1 MSQVITLPTEAT
13 EQGNSWSFQKFG
25 VLGAP
30 GIGKSGIFARGEK
43 TLVIQTEAGLNH
55 IKCMKVVCRSWQDWE
70 DIWSA
75 LIKSKQAKTLPYDT
89 IGIDTIDN
97 FVDFANDEAVQR
109 GQAKYKNAD
118 INTVGDIPNGAGWSW
133 STDLVKN
140 AFEKLE
146 SLGVCVYYIG
156 HLEYK
161 EVKQPNNVSLHKQ
174 TIGIGGKTGGF
185 LVAWPDHLLNIESK
199 LQGDR
204 IIRKVRTIPTATMDA
219 KSKGAVI
226 PNGFELLSPESLTAD
241 GITKSDIENFQR
253 IRSLFKS

>member
-1 MSQVITLPTEAT
+1 MSNVILLPTEAT
-13 EQGNSWSFQKFG
+13 ETGNKWEFQKFG

-30 GIGKSGIFARGEK
+30 GIGKSGIFARGAK
-43 TLVIQTEAGLNH
+43 TLIIQTEAGLNH
-55 IKCMKVVCRSWQDWE
+55 IKCMKVVCRSWSDWE

-75 LIKSKQAKTLPYDT
+75 LIKQKQTGSFPYDT

-97 FVDFANDEAVQR
+97 FVDFANDEAVSR

-118 INTVGDIPNGAGWSW
+118 INTVGDIPNGAGWAW
-133 STDLVKN
+133 STDLIKN

-161 EVKQPNNVSLHKQ
+161 EVKQPNNVSIHKQ

-199 LQGDR
+199 LQGDK
-204 IIRKVRTIPTATMDA
+204 IIRKVRTIPTAVMDA

-253 IRSLFKS
+253 IRSLFKQ

>member
-1 MSQVITLPTEAT
+1 MSNVITLPTEQTAV
-13 EQGNSWSFQKFG
+13 GNEWTAQKFG
-25 VLGAP
+25 ILGAP
-30 GIGKSGIFARGEK
+30 GIGKSGIMARGDK

-70 DIWSA
+70 DIWTA
-75 LIKSKQAKTLPYDT
+75 LIKAKQAGKLPYDT

-97 FVDFANDEAVQR
+97 FVDYANDEAVTR
-109 GQAKYKNAD
+109 GQNKYKNAD
-118 INTVGDIPNGAGWSW
+118 INTVGDIPNGAGWAW

-146 SLGVCVYYIG
+146 SLGVCVYYVG

-161 EVKQPNNVSLHKQ
+161 EVKQPNNVSIHKQ
-174 TIGIGGKTGGF
+174 TVSIGGKTGGF
-185 LVAWPDHLLNIESK
+185 LTAWADHLLNIESK
-199 LQGDR
+199 LQGDK

-226 PNGFELLSPESLTAD
+226 PNGFELLSPDSITAES
-241 GITKSDIENFQR
+241 ITKSDIENFQR
-253 IRSLFKS
+253 IRSLFK

>member
-13 EQGNSWSFQKFG
+13 EVGNAWTGQKFG

-30 GIGKSGIFARGEK
+30 GIGKSGIMARGEK

-75 LIKSKQAKTLPYDT
+75 LIKAKQAGTLKYDT

-97 FVDFANDEAVQR
+97 FVDYANDEAVSR

-133 STDLVKN
+133 STDLIKN

-146 SLGVCVYYIG
+146 SLGVCIYYVG

-161 EVKQPNNVSLHKQ
+161 EVKQPNNVSIHKQ
-174 TIGIGGKTGGF
+174 TVSIGGKTGGF
-185 LVAWPDHLLNIESK
+185 LVAWADHLLNIEAK
-199 LQGDR
+199 MQGDK
-204 IIRKVRTIPTATMDA
+204 IIRKIRTIPTAVMDA
-219 KSKGAVI
+219 KSKGACI
-226 PNGFELLSPESLTAD
+226 PNGFELLSPDSLTAD
-241 GITKSDIENFQR
+241 SITKSDIENFQR
-253 IRSLFKS
+253 IRSLFK

>member
-1 MSQVITLPTEAT
+1 MSNVITLPTEAT
-13 EQGNSWSFQKFG
+13 EAGNKWEFQKIG
-25 VLGAP
+25 VVGAP
-30 GIGKSGIFARGEK
+30 GIGKSGILARGEK

-55 IKCMKVVCRSWQDWE
+55 IKCMKVICRSWQDWE

-75 LIKSKQAKTLPYDT
+75 LIKAKQANKLPYDT

-97 FVDFANDEAVQR
+97 FVDFANDEAVTR
-109 GQAKYKNAD
+109 GQTKYKNAD

-133 STDLVKN
+133 STDLIKN

-156 HLEYK
+156 HLEHK
-161 EVKQPNNVSLHKQ
+161 EVKQPNNVSIHKQ
-174 TIGIGGKTGGF
+174 TISIGGKTGGF

-199 LQGDR
+199 LQGDK

-226 PNGFELLSPESLTAD
+226 PNGFELLSPDSLTAE
-241 GITKSDIENFQR
+241 GITKADIDNFQR
-253 IRSLFKS
+253 IRSLFK

>member
-1 MSQVITLPTEAT
+1 MSNVITLPTEAV
-13 EQGNSWSFQKFG
+13 EVGNKWEYQKFG
-25 VLGAP
+25 VVGAP

-55 IKCMKVVCRSWQDWE
+55 IKCMKVVCRSWSDWE

-75 LIKSKQAKTLPYDT
+75 LIKAKQAGKLTYDT

-97 FVDFANDEAVQR
+97 FVDYANDEAVSR
-109 GQAKYKNAD
+109 GQLKYKAAD

-133 STDLVKN
+133 STDLIKN

-146 SLGVCVYYIG
+146 SLGVCVYYVG

-161 EVKQPNNVSLHKQ
+161 EVKQPNNVSIHKQ
-174 TIGIGGKTGGF
+174 TISIGGKTGGF
-185 LVAWPDHLLNIESK
+185 LVAWADHLLNIESK
-199 LQGDR
+199 LQGDK

-226 PNGFELLSPESLTAD
+226 PNGFELLSPDSLTAD
-241 GITKSDIENFQR
+241 GITKSDNDNFQR
-253 IRSLFKS
+253 IRSLFK

>member
-1 MSQVITLPTEAT
+1 MSTVVTLPTEAT
-13 EQGNSWSFQKFG
+13 EVGNAWTAQKIG
-25 VLGAP
+25 VLGSP
-30 GIGKSGIFARGEK
+30 GIGKSGIMARGEK

-55 IKCMKVVCRSWQDWE
+55 IKCMKVVCRTWQDWE

-75 LIKSKQAKTLPYDT
+75 LIKAKQGGKLSYDT
-89 IGIDTIDN
+89 IGIDTVDN
-97 FVDFANDEAVQR
+97 FVDFANDEAVAR

-118 INTVGDIPNGAGWSW
+118 INTVGDIPNGEGWAW
-133 STDLVKN
+133 STDLIKN

-161 EVKQPNNVSLHKQ
+161 EVKQPNNVSINKQ
-174 TIGIGGKTGGF
+174 TIAIGGKTGGF
-185 LVAWPDHLLNIESK
+185 LIAWPDHLLNIEAK
-199 LQGDR
+199 LQGDK

-226 PNGFELLSPESLTAD
+226 PNGFELLSPDSITAES
-241 GITKSDIENFQR
+241 ITKSDIENHQR
-253 IRSLFKS
+253 LRSLFK

>member
-1 MSQVITLPTEAT
+1 MSNVITLPTEAT
-13 EQGNSWSFQKFG
+13 EVGNLWACQKFG
-25 VLGAP
+25 VLGSP
-30 GIGKSGIFARGEK
+30 GIGKSGILARGAK

-55 IKCMKVVCRSWQDWE
+55 IKCMKVVCRSWSDWE

-75 LIKSKQAKTLPYDT
+75 LIKAKQAGNLAYDT

-97 FVDFANDEAVQR
+97 FVDFANDEAVSR

-133 STDLVKN
+133 STDLIKN

-161 EVKQPNNVSLHKQ
+161 EVKQANNVSIHKQ

-199 LQGDR
+199 LQGDK
-204 IIRKVRTIPTATMDA
+204 IIRKVRTIPTAVMDA

-226 PNGFELLSPESLTAD
+226 PNGFELLSPDSLTAE

-253 IRSLFKS
+253 IRSLFK

>member
-1 MSQVITLPTEAT
+1 MAKEVILPLEAT
-13 EQGNSWSFQKFG
+13 EIGNQWAYQKIG
-25 VLGAP
+25 VLGSP
-30 GIGKSGIFARGEK
+30 GIGKSGIFARGEN

-55 IKCMKVVCRSWQDWE
+55 IKCKKVVCRSWGDWE

-75 LIKSKQAKTLPYDT
+75 LVKAKQSGKFPYDT
-89 IGIDTIDN
+89 IGVDTVDC
-97 FVDFANDEAVQR
+97 FCDFANDEAVAR
-109 GQAKYKNAD
+109 GQAKYKSAE

-133 STDLVKN
+133 STDLIKN

-161 EVKQPNNVSLHKQ
+161 EVKQPNNVSIHKQ

-199 LQGDR
+199 LQGDK

-219 KSKGAVI
+219 KSKGALI
-226 PNGFELLSPESLTAD
+226 PNGFELLSPDSLTAD
-241 GITKSDIENFQR
+241 SITKSDIDNFQR
-253 IRSLFKS
+253 IRGLFK

>member
-1 MSQVITLPTEAT
+1 MSQVVMLPTEAT
-13 EQGNSWSFQKFG
+13 EVGNLWSCQKIG
-25 VLGAP
+25 VLGSP
-30 GIGKSGIFARGEK
+30 GIGKSGIMARGEK

-55 IKCMKVVCRSWQDWE
+55 IKCMKVVCRSWTDWE

-75 LIKSKQAKTLPYDT
+75 LIKSKQAGKLLYDT

-97 FVDFANDEAVQR
+97 FVDYANDEAVSR
-109 GQAKYKNAD
+109 GQAKYKAAE

-133 STDLVKN
+133 ATDLIKN

-161 EVKQPNNVSLHKQ
+161 EVKQPNNVSIHKQ

-199 LQGDR
+199 LQGDKV
-204 IIRKVRTIPTATMDA
+204 IRKIRTIPTATMDA
-219 KSKGAVI
+219 KSKGAVV
-226 PNGFELLSPESLTAD
+226 PNGFELLSPDSLTAD
-241 GITKSDIENFQR
+241 NITKSDIENSQR
-253 IRSLFKS
+253 LRSLFK